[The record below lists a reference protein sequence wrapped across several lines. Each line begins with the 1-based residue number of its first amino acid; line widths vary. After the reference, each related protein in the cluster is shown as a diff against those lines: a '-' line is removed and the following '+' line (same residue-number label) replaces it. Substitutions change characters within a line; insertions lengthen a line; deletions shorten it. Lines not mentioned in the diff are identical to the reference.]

1 MADTETQEQVDK
13 PLTTADLL
21 KLHTV
26 KTIES
31 HMTSTY
37 ADSATAISL
46 EAVHKYK
53 QYKDVAFHV
62 KHQMDKKYPSSGK
75 ATEGVF
81 HCVCGSNFASEHS
94 CSASWNNFS
103 KLSLTDLYLYAAAA
117 ISHETRFYIHLQVD
131 TLHIVLFKSKDNPFS
146 VSEA

>member
-1 MADTETQEQVDK
+1 MADPENQDQVDK
-13 PLTTADLL
+13 ALTTADLL

-26 KTIES
+26 KVIES

-37 ADSATAISL
+37 EESATAISL

-81 HCVCGSNFASEHS
+81 HCICGSNFASELACSVLYNDTQQRLTFTVACCS
-94 CSASWNNFS
+94 CHQPRDPVLHPFASGHTPYSAVQIQGQPFFS
-103 KLSLTDLYLYAAAA
+103 
-117 ISHETRFYIHLQVD
+117 I
-131 TLHIVLFKSKDNPFS
+131 
-146 VSEA
+146 